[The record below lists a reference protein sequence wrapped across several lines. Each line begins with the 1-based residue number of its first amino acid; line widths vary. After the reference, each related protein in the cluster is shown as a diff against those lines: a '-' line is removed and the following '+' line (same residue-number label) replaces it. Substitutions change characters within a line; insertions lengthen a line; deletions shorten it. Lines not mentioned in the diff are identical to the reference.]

1 MANTYSFKINA
12 VDVHTSQ
19 NDLEKVI
26 YNVHWSYIGQDENEN
41 QASMIGVQS
50 VSDPDPENF
59 TAFESL
65 IQSDIIAW
73 IEPSLPIEDMRAN
86 LDAQIAEKVA
96 PSKQTLQV
104 PVSLEEETTEET
116 NSEQTV
122 VDASEAEQVE
132 GSESTAAEETTEET
146 AS

>member
-1 MANTYSFKINA
+1 MANTYSIRINA

-26 YNVHWSYIGQDENEN
+26 YNVHWSYIAEDENGN
-41 QASMIGVQS
+41 RASMIGVQS

-73 IEPSLPIEDMRAN
+73 IEPLLSIEDMQAN

-96 PSKQTLQV
+96 PTKQTLQV
-104 PVSLEEETTEET
+104 PVSLEETTEET
-116 NSEQTV
+116 V
-122 VDASEAEQVE
+122 
-132 GSESTAAEETTEET
+132 
-146 AS
+146 